1 MIPNYLI
8 WKVVRVP
15 AYSLLPNLYTINNS
29 ETVYWVSPASG
40 KYLEKLSFGILA
52 ICLKIFPVIFLIIFS
67 ILLIIEIRHAQQLR
81 ENLLRRC
88 SSINSTTNFNRE
100 MRTTRMLLLI
110 TLCTVLVELPQG
122 LLLIAIGINKKYFS
136 FYSHLGDFWDL
147 LSISSSFITFIMYCS
162 MSEQFR
168 NEMFQLISPKC
179 FLQHHSTI
187 QQTNKQNS
195 PVIHQPRIL

>member
-8 WKVVRVP
+8 WNVIHVP

-29 ETVYWVSPASG
+29 ETVYWVSPANG
-40 KYLEKLSFGILA
+40 EYLEKISFGILA
-52 ICLKIFPVIFLIIFS
+52 ICLKIFPVIFLIIFI
-67 ILLIIEIRHAQQLR
+67 ILLIIEIRHAQKLR
-81 ENLLRRC
+81 ADLLHRC
-88 SSINSTTNFNRE
+88 SSINSTTNLNRE
-100 MRTTRMLLLI
+100 MRTTLMLVLI

-122 LLLIAIGINKKYFS
+122 LFLILIGINKNYFH

-168 NEMFQLISPKC
+168 REMFQLISPKC
-179 FLQHHSTI
+179 LLQNSSNI
-187 QQTNKQNS
+187 QQNS
-195 PVIHQPRIL
+195 PLIHQQIL